1 MLLKILLNKLII
13 GNIDGDDKMEACRYF
28 FGIKPKLQ
36 IHILVFSATVYMDI
50 FEDTFVLLFLYALS
64 NWKWQHFAK
73 KSFLLPKK
81 DPRTTFHLE
90 GFKNYPSIR
99 C

>member
-13 GNIDGDDKMEACRYF
+13 DNMMEACRYF
-28 FGIKPKLQ
+28 FGIKPKLR

-64 NWKWQHFAK
+64 NWKCQHFAK
-73 KSFLLPKK
+73 HSFLLPKN

-90 GFKNYPSIR
+90 GFKNY
-99 C
+99 